1 MPNTTGAIGQS
12 LLGGIK
18 SHARTAIIT
27 GVVLA
32 LAGVASIAAPLI
44 AGASLM
50 MVIGAVLVVGGI
62 SLMMLAFRLGAVGL
76 RLPLRLFSV
85 LMCLVGGYLFGR
97 PLEALGATTL
107 ILATYLVVSG
117 IVELAAAFRARPE
130 PGWGWMALSAV
141 IGVVLG
147 VLLWQQFPLSGIWA
161 VGTLFGIRLL
171 TSGFA
176 MIAMGSAVKQ
186 GAADVEVALKR

>member
-1 MPNTTGAIGQS
+1 MSNSAGTIGQG

-18 SHARTAIIT
+18 SHARTAIRT
-27 GVVLA
+27 GVVLV
-32 LAGVASIAAPLI
+32 LAGVASIASPLM

-130 PGWGWMALSAV
+130 PGWGWLALSAV
-141 IGVVLG
+141 IGIVLG
-147 VLLWQQFPLSGIWA
+147 VMLWQQFPLSGIWA

-186 GAADVEVALKR
+186 SAADVEAALKR